1 MLIIGNK
8 KVLERRDIIK
18 KFLLPLITF
27 LLFFF
32 GLQRVNADKYTL
44 VKDNYQNI
52 YYVQNGLPEHY
63 GSDIQFKFTLNGKIA
78 FCLDPK
84 LSIKHY
90 EYFGIPLTD
99 TTYDLDT
106 QDYLN
111 KVIYYGYDYPN
122 HQNERYYMATQ
133 ALIWEKVSNYLI
145 EFYTERYGYGT
156 YIDVS
161 NEKTEILNLINNHN
175 KLPYFSNNEYSYNL
189 TNYIEFEDEVL
200 NNFEIASTTWNDA
213 YIENNKLIIK
223 NLDNYVG
230 NIRISLKK
238 KSYRNDI
245 ATYYFEDGTQPLIT
259 GGKPNDVYSNL
270 SINIKGAK
278 IRINKLDKDS
288 NLPIKNKNI
297 EFNIINLDT
306 GNYIYI
312 NGEKNLKINDEGYLI
327 TDMIPF
333 GRYKITE
340 VKSSDDYYLN
350 ENSVEI
356 LVNDDT
362 ISNNTYEFN
371 FYNELK
377 KGSIT
382 IQKKGQVYDERNN
395 TYSFKNLENIEYKL
409 YANEDIVTSD
419 GTIHYKKG
427 DIVAIK
433 KTNNIGFV
441 EFNNLVLG
449 NYCFIET
456 ETLPIYNI
464 DNESHCFN
472 LRELK
477 GVYYQHRN
485 YLKTSNIKIL
495 KYDADSKKTL
505 PNVQFG
511 LYAKEDFNNGIVYY
525 KKDQLISKQT
535 TNSEGIIE
543 FNSLI
548 YGKYY
553 VKELSSLGGYK
564 KNEKKY
570 EINLSADEY
579 YLEIE
584 NSLERGSIKFEKS
597 GEVFNYKTG
606 TSNFKKLENIEY
618 RLYASD
624 DIVTGDGTIYYKKG
638 DIVSI
643 KSTNSSGIVIF
654 DELVLGNYCITEN
667 KTLPE
672 YIIDNNSYCF
682 NLYDSK
688 NIYYEHKNYLKKG
701 SLKITKLDLDSK
713 LPIKNNN
720 IVFNIKNL
728 DTNRYI
734 YINNTKDLKLNS
746 EGYLYIENIPFG
758 EYLISEMKTL
768 PIYELNKNDKKIFIN
783 EDTIDKSLN
792 YVNEYFYNEKKLGSI
807 NILKQDYN
815 TKKFITNVEFTLYAM
830 EDIIT
835 PDNVKHYSKGD
846 VVSKK
851 LTDEYGLISFNNLIL
866 GKYYIKETK
875 TNNDYII
882 DVNEYSFDLTK
893 NDKNN
898 IVIKNKL
905 KRKSISLKKYGE
917 VFNYKTLI
925 YNFEPLSNIEFML
938 YAKEDI
944 ISSDSTLH
952 YKKGDTVST
961 KKTDDLGQIKFD
973 DLILGKYCLIEKKT
987 KNNYILDENE
997 YCFDLYEDE
1006 NTNITLYNYL
1016 KKSDLIIKKIDA
1028 STGDILKNVYFEI
1041 FNNDESL
1048 GIYETDEFGII
1059 KLENLPLT
1067 KYKIK
1072 EIKTNDD
1079 YILDTKV
1086 KIIDLNKQNEI
1097 IIKNNK
1103 KVKLPNTLNN
1113 DYSSLILILIFSIG
1127 SILANVKKIG

>member
-1 MLIIGNK
+1 M
-8 KVLERRDIIK
+8 
-18 KFLLPLITF
+18 LPLITF

-111 KVIYYGYDYPN
+111 KIIYYGYDYPN

-161 NEKTEILNLINNHN
+161 NEKNEIINLINNHN

-189 TNYIEFEDEVL
+189 TNYIEFEDEIL
-200 NNFEIASTTWNDA
+200 NNFEIASTTWNDT

-230 NIRISLKK
+230 NIKISLKK

-259 GGKPNDVYSNL
+259 GGKINDVYSNL

-288 NLPIKNKNI
+288 NLPIKNQNTK
-297 EFNIINLDT
+297 FNIINIDT
-306 GNYIYI
+306 GDYIYI

-333 GRYKITE
+333 GKYKITE
-340 VKSSDDYYLN
+340 IKSSDDYDLN
-350 ENSVEI
+350 QNNVEI
-356 LVNDDT
+356 IVNDST
-362 ISNNTYEFN
+362 ISNNVYELN

-382 IQKKGQVYDERNN
+382 VEKKGQVYDKNNN
-395 TYSFKNLENIEYKL
+395 TYSFKNLENVEYKLYAYEDIITSDGTTHYKKGDIVATKKTNNIGFVEFDNLVLGNYCIIETKTLPTYNIDKESHCFNLRELNGVYYEHKNYLKTSNIKIFKYDADSKKPLPNVQFGLYAKEDINNGIVYYKKDQLINKQTTNNEGIILFDSLISGKYYLKELNNLNEYKKNNKKYEIDLNTNEYYLEIENNLEKGSIKFEKSGEIFNFKTGTLNFKKLEDIEYKL

-427 DIVAIK
+427 DIV
-433 KTNNIGFV
+433 
-441 EFNNLVLG
+441 
-449 NYCFIET
+449 
-456 ETLPIYNI
+456 
-464 DNESHCFN
+464 
-472 LRELK
+472 
-477 GVYYQHRN
+477 
-485 YLKTSNIKIL
+485 
-495 KYDADSKKTL
+495 
-505 PNVQFG
+505 
-511 LYAKEDFNNGIVYY
+511 
-525 KKDQLISKQT
+525 
-535 TNSEGIIE
+535 
-543 FNSLI
+543 
-548 YGKYY
+548 
-553 VKELSSLGGYK
+553 
-564 KNEKKY
+564 
-570 EINLSADEY
+570 
-579 YLEIE
+579 
-584 NSLERGSIKFEKS
+584 
-597 GEVFNYKTG
+597 
-606 TSNFKKLENIEY
+606 
-618 RLYASD
+618 
-624 DIVTGDGTIYYKKG
+624 
-638 DIVSI
+638 SI
-643 KSTNSSGIVIF
+643 KSTNSYGIIVF

-682 NLYDSK
+682 NLFDLK
-688 NIYYEHKNYLKKG
+688 DIYYEHKNYLKKG
-701 SLKITKLDLDSK
+701 NLKITKLDLDSK

-728 DTNRYI
+728 STNKYI
-734 YINNTKDLKLNS
+734 YINNSKDLKLNN

-758 EYLISEMKTL
+758 EYLISEIKTI
-768 PIYELNKNDKKIFIN
+768 PSYNLNRNNKKILVN
-783 EDTIDKSLN
+783 EDTIDKNLN

-815 TKKFITNVEFTLYAM
+815 TKKFIPNVEFTLYAM

-835 PDNVKHYSKGD
+835 PDNIKHYSKGD
-846 VVSKK
+846 IVSKK
-851 LTDEYGLISFNNLIL
+851 LTNEHGLINFANLIL
-866 GKYYIKETK
+866 GKYYLKETN

-882 DVNEYSFDLTK
+882 DVNEYTFDLIKKQENT
-893 NDKNN
+893 

-905 KRKSISLKKYGE
+905 KRKSISLKKFGE
-917 VFNYKTLI
+917 VFDYKTLT
-925 YNFEPLSNIEFML
+925 YNFEPLSNIEFIL
-938 YAKEDI
+938 FAKEDI
-944 ISSDSTLH
+944 ISSDNTLH
-952 YKKGDTVST
+952 YKKGETINT
-961 KKTDDLGQIKFD
+961 KKTNELGEIKFEN
-973 DLILGKYCLIEKKT
+973 LILGKYCLIEKKT
-987 KNNYILDENE
+987 KNEYILDKNE
-997 YCFDLYEDE
+997 YCFDLYKED
-1006 NTNITLYNYL
+1006 NNNILLYNYL
-1016 KKSDLIIKKIDA
+1016 KKADLIIKKIDA
-1028 STGDILKNVYFEI
+1028 NTGSILKNVLFEI
-1041 FNNDESL
+1041 FNENETL
-1048 GIYETDEFGII
+1048 GIYETNEFGII
-1059 KLENLPLT
+1059 KLENLPLA

-1072 EIKTNDD
+1072 EIKTNDN
-1079 YILDTKV
+1079 YILDTKI
-1086 KIIDLNKQNEI
+1086 KNIDLNKQNEI
-1097 IIKNNK
+1097 LIKNK
-1103 KVKLPNTLNN
+1103 KKIKLPNTLNN
-1113 DYSSLILILIFSIG
+1113 NYSIVIVILIFSIG
-1127 SILANVKKIG
+1127 IFLINVKKNS

>member
-1 MLIIGNK
+1 MLIIENK

-32 GLQRVNADKYTL
+32 GLQRVNADRYTL

-99 TTYDLDT
+99 TTYDLNT

-161 NEKTEILNLINNHN
+161 NEKNEILNLINNHN

-189 TNYIEFEDEVL
+189 TDYIEFEDEVL
-200 NNFEIASTTWNDA
+200 NNFEISSTTWNDT

-223 NLDNYVG
+223 NIDNYVG

-259 GGKPNDVYSNL
+259 GGNPNDVYSNL

-340 VKSSDDYYLN
+340 VKSGDDYYLN

-362 ISNNTYEFN
+362 ISNNIYEFN
-371 FYNELK
+371 FYNEVK
-377 KGSIT
+377 KG
-382 IQKKGQVYDERNN
+382 
-395 TYSFKNLENIEYKL
+395 
-409 YANEDIVTSD
+409 
-419 GTIHYKKG
+419 
-427 DIVAIK
+427 
-433 KTNNIGFV
+433 
-441 EFNNLVLG
+441 
-449 NYCFIET
+449 
-456 ETLPIYNI
+456 
-464 DNESHCFN
+464 
-472 LRELK
+472 
-477 GVYYQHRN
+477 
-485 YLKTSNIKIL
+485 NIKIL
-495 KYDADSKKTL
+495 KVDNESKRVLNGVK
-505 PNVQFG
+505 FG
-511 LYAKEDFNNGIVYY
+511 LFANEDILSNNLIYY
-525 KKDQLISKQT
+525 KKDQLIAEQV
-535 TNSEGIIE
+535 TNSDGIAI
-543 FNSLI
+543 FNNLL

-553 VKELSSLGGYK
+553 IKELEYLNGYK
-564 KNEKKY
+564 KNDNKY
-570 EINLSADEY
+570 DVDLNINEY

-584 NSLERGSIKFEKS
+584 NVLEKGSIKLEKF
-597 GEVFNYKTG
+597 GEIFNYKTG
-606 TSNFKKLENIEY
+606 ISGFKKLENIEY
-618 RLYASD
+618 RLYAND
-624 DIVTGDGTIYYKKG
+624 DIITGDGIIHYKKG

-643 KSTNSSGIVIF
+643 KRTNSSGIVTF
-654 DELVLGNYCITEN
+654 DDLILGNYCITEN
-667 KTLPE
+667 KTLPT

-682 NLYDSK
+682 NLYDTK
-688 NIYYEHKNYLKKG
+688 DIYYEHKNYLKKG
-701 SLKITKLDLDSK
+701 NLKTTKLDLDSK

-728 DTNRYI
+728 STNRYI
-734 YINNTKDLKLNS
+734 YINNTKDLKLNND
-746 EGYLYIENIPFG
+746 GYLYIENIPFG
-758 EYLISEMKTL
+758 EYLISEIKTL
-768 PIYELNKNDKKIFIN
+768 PTYELNKNDKKIFIN
-783 EDTIDKSLN
+783 EDTIDKNLN
-792 YVNEYFYNEKKLGSI
+792 YVNEYFYNQKKLGSI
-807 NILKQDYN
+807 SILKQDYN
-815 TKKFITNVEFTLYAM
+815 TKKFIPNVEFTLYAM

-851 LTDEYGLISFNNLIL
+851 LTDQHGLISFNNLIL

-917 VFNYKTLI
+917 VFNYKTLT

-944 ISSDSTLH
+944 ISRDSTLH

-987 KNNYILDENE
+987 KNDYILDENE
-997 YCFDLYEDE
+997 YCFDLNENE

-1041 FNNDESL
+1041 FNNDGSL
-1048 GIYETDEFGII
+1048 GIYETDDFGLI

-1072 EIKTNDD
+1072 EIKTNED

-1127 SILANVKKIG
+1127 LILSNVKKIS

>member
-1 MLIIGNK
+1 MLIIENK

-161 NEKTEILNLINNHN
+161 NEKNEILNLINNHN

-189 TNYIEFEDEVL
+189 TDYIEFEDEVL
-200 NNFEIASTTWNDA
+200 NNFEISSTTWNDT

-259 GGKPNDVYSNL
+259 GGNPNDVYSNL

-340 VKSSDDYYLN
+340 VKSGDDYYLN

-362 ISNNTYEFN
+362 ISNNIYEFN
-371 FYNELK
+371 FYNEVK
-377 KGSIT
+377 KG
-382 IQKKGQVYDERNN
+382 
-395 TYSFKNLENIEYKL
+395 
-409 YANEDIVTSD
+409 
-419 GTIHYKKG
+419 
-427 DIVAIK
+427 
-433 KTNNIGFV
+433 
-441 EFNNLVLG
+441 
-449 NYCFIET
+449 
-456 ETLPIYNI
+456 
-464 DNESHCFN
+464 
-472 LRELK
+472 
-477 GVYYQHRN
+477 
-485 YLKTSNIKIL
+485 NIKIL
-495 KYDADSKKTL
+495 KVDNESKRVLNGVK
-505 PNVQFG
+505 FG
-511 LYAKEDFNNGIVYY
+511 LFANEDILSNNLIYY
-525 KKDQLISKQT
+525 KKDQLIAEQV
-535 TNSEGIIE
+535 TNSDGIAI
-543 FNSLI
+543 FNNLL

-553 VKELSSLGGYK
+553 IKELEYLNGYK
-564 KNEKKY
+564 KNDNKY
-570 EINLSADEY
+570 DVDLNINEY

-584 NSLERGSIKFEKS
+584 NVLEKGSIKLEKF
-597 GEVFNYKTG
+597 GEIFNYKTG
-606 TSNFKKLENIEY
+606 ISGFKKLENIEY
-618 RLYASD
+618 RLYAND
-624 DIVTGDGTIYYKKG
+624 DIITGDGIIRYKKG

-643 KSTNSSGIVIF
+643 KRTNSSGIVTF
-654 DELVLGNYCITEN
+654 DDLILGNYCITEN
-667 KTLPE
+667 KTLPT

-682 NLYDSK
+682 NLYDTK
-688 NIYYEHKNYLKKG
+688 DIYYEHKNYLKKG
-701 SLKITKLDLDSK
+701 NLKITKLDLDSK

-728 DTNRYI
+728 STNRYI
-734 YINNTKDLKLNS
+734 YINNTKDLKLNND
-746 EGYLYIENIPFG
+746 GYLYIENIPFG
-758 EYLISEMKTL
+758 EYLISEIKTL
-768 PIYELNKNDKKIFIN
+768 PTYELNKNDKKIFIN
-783 EDTIDKSLN
+783 EDTIDKNLN
-792 YVNEYFYNEKKLGSI
+792 YVNEYFYNQKKLGSI
-807 NILKQDYN
+807 SILKQDYN
-815 TKKFITNVEFTLYAM
+815 TKKFIPNVEFTLYAM

-851 LTDEYGLISFNNLIL
+851 LTDQHGLISFNNLIL

-917 VFNYKTLI
+917 VFNYKTLT

-987 KNNYILDENE
+987 KNDYILDENE
-997 YCFDLYEDE
+997 YCFDLNENE

-1016 KKSDLIIKKIDA
+1016 KKSDLIIKKFDA

-1041 FNNDESL
+1041 FNNDGSL
-1048 GIYETDEFGII
+1048 GIYETDDFGLI

-1072 EIKTNDD
+1072 EIKTNED

-1127 SILANVKKIG
+1127 LILSNVKKIS

>member
-1 MLIIGNK
+1 M
-8 KVLERRDIIK
+8 
-18 KFLLPLITF
+18 
-27 LLFFF
+27 LFFF
-32 GLQRVNADKYTL
+32 GLQRVNADRYTL

-161 NEKTEILNLINNHN
+161 NEKNEILNLINNDN

-189 TNYIEFEDEVL
+189 TDYIEFEDEVL
-200 NNFEIASTTWNDA
+200 NNFEISSTTWNDT

-362 ISNNTYEFN
+362 ISNNIYEFN
-371 FYNELK
+371 FYNEVK
-377 KGSIT
+377 KG
-382 IQKKGQVYDERNN
+382 
-395 TYSFKNLENIEYKL
+395 
-409 YANEDIVTSD
+409 
-419 GTIHYKKG
+419 
-427 DIVAIK
+427 
-433 KTNNIGFV
+433 
-441 EFNNLVLG
+441 
-449 NYCFIET
+449 
-456 ETLPIYNI
+456 
-464 DNESHCFN
+464 
-472 LRELK
+472 
-477 GVYYQHRN
+477 
-485 YLKTSNIKIL
+485 NIKIL
-495 KYDADSKKTL
+495 KVDNESKRVLNGVK
-505 PNVQFG
+505 FG
-511 LYAKEDFNNGIVYY
+511 LFANEDILSNNLIYY
-525 KKDQLISKQT
+525 KKDQLIAEQV
-535 TNSEGIIE
+535 TNSDGIAI
-543 FNSLI
+543 FNNLL

-553 VKELSSLGGYK
+553 IKELEYLNGYK
-564 KNEKKY
+564 KNDNKY
-570 EINLSADEY
+570 EVDLNINEY

-584 NSLERGSIKFEKS
+584 NVLEKGSIKLEKF
-597 GEVFNYKTG
+597 GEIFNYKTG
-606 TSNFKKLENIEY
+606 ISGFKKLENIEY
-618 RLYASD
+618 RLYAND
-624 DIVTGDGTIYYKKG
+624 DIITGDGIIHYKKG

-643 KSTNSSGIVIF
+643 KSTNSSGIVTF
-654 DELVLGNYCITEN
+654 DDLILGNYCITEN
-667 KTLPE
+667 KTLPT

-682 NLYDSK
+682 NLYDTK
-688 NIYYEHKNYLKKG
+688 DIYYEHKNYLKKG
-701 SLKITKLDLDSK
+701 NLKITKLDLDSK

-728 DTNRYI
+728 STNRYI
-734 YINNTKDLKLNS
+734 YINNTKDLKLNND
-746 EGYLYIENIPFG
+746 GYLYIENIPFG
-758 EYLISEMKTL
+758 EYLISEIKTL
-768 PIYELNKNDKKIFIN
+768 PTYELNKNDKKIFIN
-783 EDTIDKSLN
+783 EDTIDKNLN
-792 YVNEYFYNEKKLGSI
+792 YVNEYFYNQKKLGSI
-807 NILKQDYN
+807 SILKQDYN
-815 TKKFITNVEFTLYAM
+815 TKKFIPNVEFTLYAM

-835 PDNVKHYSKGD
+835 HDNVKHYSKGD

-851 LTDEYGLISFNNLIL
+851 LTDQHGLISFNNLIL

-917 VFNYKTLI
+917 VFNYKTLT

-987 KNNYILDENE
+987 KNDYILDENE
-997 YCFDLYEDE
+997 YCFDLNEDE

-1028 STGDILKNVYFEI
+1028 NTGDILKNVYFEI

-1048 GIYETDEFGII
+1048 GIYETNDFGLI

-1072 EIKTNDD
+1072 EIKTNED

-1103 KVKLPNTLNN
+1103 KVKLPNTFNN
-1113 DYSSLILILIFSIG
+1113 DYSGLILILIFSIG
-1127 SILANVKKIG
+1127 LILANVKKIS

>member
-1 MLIIGNK
+1 MLIIENK

-32 GLQRVNADKYTL
+32 GLQRVNADRYTL

-161 NEKTEILNLINNHN
+161 NEKNEILNLINNHN

-189 TNYIEFEDEVL
+189 TDYIEFEDEVL
-200 NNFEIASTTWNDA
+200 NNFEISSTTWNDT

-259 GGKPNDVYSNL
+259 GGNPNDVYSNL

-340 VKSSDDYYLN
+340 VKSGDDYYLN

-362 ISNNTYEFN
+362 ISNNIYEFN
-371 FYNELK
+371 FYNEVK
-377 KGSIT
+377 KG
-382 IQKKGQVYDERNN
+382 
-395 TYSFKNLENIEYKL
+395 
-409 YANEDIVTSD
+409 
-419 GTIHYKKG
+419 
-427 DIVAIK
+427 
-433 KTNNIGFV
+433 
-441 EFNNLVLG
+441 
-449 NYCFIET
+449 
-456 ETLPIYNI
+456 
-464 DNESHCFN
+464 
-472 LRELK
+472 
-477 GVYYQHRN
+477 
-485 YLKTSNIKIL
+485 NIKIL
-495 KYDADSKKTL
+495 KVDNESKRVLNGVK
-505 PNVQFG
+505 FG
-511 LYAKEDFNNGIVYY
+511 LFANEDILSNNLIYY
-525 KKDQLISKQT
+525 KKDQLIAEQV
-535 TNSEGIIE
+535 TNSDGIAI
-543 FNSLI
+543 FNNLL

-553 VKELSSLGGYK
+553 IKELEYLNGYK
-564 KNEKKY
+564 KNDNKY
-570 EINLSADEY
+570 EVDLNINEY

-584 NSLERGSIKFEKS
+584 NVLEKGSIKLEKL
-597 GEVFNYKTG
+597 GEIFNYKTG
-606 TSNFKKLENIEY
+606 ISGFKKLENIEY
-618 RLYASD
+618 RLYAND
-624 DIVTGDGTIYYKKG
+624 DIITGDGIIHYKKG

-643 KSTNSSGIVIF
+643 KRTNSSGIVTF
-654 DELVLGNYCITEN
+654 DDLILGNYCITEN
-667 KTLPE
+667 KTLPT

-682 NLYDSK
+682 NLYDTK
-688 NIYYEHKNYLKKG
+688 DIYYEHKNYLKKG
-701 SLKITKLDLDSK
+701 NLKITKLDLDSK

-728 DTNRYI
+728 STNRYI
-734 YINNTKDLKLNS
+734 YINNTKDLKLNND
-746 EGYLYIENIPFG
+746 GYLYIENIPFG
-758 EYLISEMKTL
+758 EYLISEIKTL
-768 PIYELNKNDKKIFIN
+768 PTYELNKNDKKIFIN
-783 EDTIDKSLN
+783 EDTIDKNLN
-792 YVNEYFYNEKKLGSI
+792 YVNEYFYNQKKLGSI
-807 NILKQDYN
+807 SILKQDYN
-815 TKKFITNVEFTLYAM
+815 TKKFIPNVEFTLYAM

-851 LTDEYGLISFNNLIL
+851 LTDQHGLISFNNLIL

-917 VFNYKTLI
+917 VFNYKTLT

-987 KNNYILDENE
+987 KNDYILDENE
-997 YCFDLYEDE
+997 YCFDLNENE

-1028 STGDILKNVYFEI
+1028 STGDILKNIYFEI
-1041 FNNDESL
+1041 FNNDGSL
-1048 GIYETDEFGII
+1048 GIYETDDFGLI

-1072 EIKTNDD
+1072 EIKTNED

-1127 SILANVKKIG
+1127 LILSNVKKIS

>member
-1 MLIIGNK
+1 MLIIENK

-32 GLQRVNADKYTL
+32 GLQRVNADRYTL

-259 GGKPNDVYSNL
+259 GGNPNDVYSNL

-340 VKSSDDYYLN
+340 VKSGDDYYLN

-362 ISNNTYEFN
+362 ISNNIYEFN
-371 FYNELK
+371 FYNEVK
-377 KGSIT
+377 KG
-382 IQKKGQVYDERNN
+382 
-395 TYSFKNLENIEYKL
+395 
-409 YANEDIVTSD
+409 
-419 GTIHYKKG
+419 
-427 DIVAIK
+427 
-433 KTNNIGFV
+433 
-441 EFNNLVLG
+441 
-449 NYCFIET
+449 
-456 ETLPIYNI
+456 
-464 DNESHCFN
+464 
-472 LRELK
+472 
-477 GVYYQHRN
+477 
-485 YLKTSNIKIL
+485 NIKIL
-495 KYDADSKKTL
+495 KVDNESKRVLNGVK
-505 PNVQFG
+505 FG
-511 LYAKEDFNNGIVYY
+511 LFANEDILSNNLIYY
-525 KKDQLISKQT
+525 KKDQLIAEQV
-535 TNSEGIIE
+535 TNSDGIAI
-543 FNSLI
+543 FNNLL

-553 VKELSSLGGYK
+553 IKELEYLNGYK
-564 KNEKKY
+564 KNDNKY
-570 EINLSADEY
+570 DVDLNINEY

-584 NSLERGSIKFEKS
+584 NVLEKGSIKLEKF
-597 GEVFNYKTG
+597 GEIFNYKTG
-606 TSNFKKLENIEY
+606 ISGFKKLENIEY
-618 RLYASD
+618 RLYAND
-624 DIVTGDGTIYYKKG
+624 DIITGDGIIHYKKG

-643 KSTNSSGIVIF
+643 KRTNSSGIVTF
-654 DELVLGNYCITEN
+654 DDLILGNYCITEN
-667 KTLPE
+667 KTLPT

-682 NLYDSK
+682 NLYDT
-688 NIYYEHKNYLKKG
+688 NDIYYEHKNYLKKG
-701 SLKITKLDLDSK
+701 NLKITKLDLDSK

-728 DTNRYI
+728 STNRYI
-734 YINNTKDLKLNS
+734 YINNTKDLKLNND
-746 EGYLYIENIPFG
+746 GYLYIENIPFG
-758 EYLISEMKTL
+758 EYLISEIKTL
-768 PIYELNKNDKKIFIN
+768 PTYELNKNDKKIFIN
-783 EDTIDKSLN
+783 EDTIDKNLN
-792 YVNEYFYNEKKLGSI
+792 YVNQYFYNQKKLGSI
-807 NILKQDYN
+807 SILKQDYN
-815 TKKFITNVEFTLYAM
+815 TKKFIPNVEFTLYAM

-835 PDNVKHYSKGD
+835 PDNFKHYSKGD

-851 LTDEYGLISFNNLIL
+851 LTDQHGLISFNNLIL

-917 VFNYKTLI
+917 VFNYKTLT

-987 KNNYILDENE
+987 KNDYILDENE
-997 YCFDLYEDE
+997 YCFDLNENE

-1041 FNNDESL
+1041 FNNDGSL
-1048 GIYETDEFGII
+1048 GIYETDDFGLI

-1072 EIKTNDD
+1072 EIKTNED

-1127 SILANVKKIG
+1127 LILSNVKKIS

>member
-1 MLIIGNK
+1 MLIIENK

-32 GLQRVNADKYTL
+32 GLQRVNADRYTL

-99 TTYDLDT
+99 TTYDLNT

-161 NEKTEILNLINNHN
+161 NEKKEILNLINNHN

-189 TNYIEFEDEVL
+189 TDYIEFEDEVL
-200 NNFEIASTTWNDA
+200 NNFEISSTTWNDT

-259 GGKPNDVYSNL
+259 GGNPNDVYSNL

-340 VKSSDDYYLN
+340 VKSGDDYYLN

-362 ISNNTYEFN
+362 ISNNIYEFN
-371 FYNELK
+371 FYNEVK
-377 KGSIT
+377 KG
-382 IQKKGQVYDERNN
+382 
-395 TYSFKNLENIEYKL
+395 
-409 YANEDIVTSD
+409 
-419 GTIHYKKG
+419 
-427 DIVAIK
+427 
-433 KTNNIGFV
+433 
-441 EFNNLVLG
+441 
-449 NYCFIET
+449 
-456 ETLPIYNI
+456 
-464 DNESHCFN
+464 
-472 LRELK
+472 
-477 GVYYQHRN
+477 
-485 YLKTSNIKIL
+485 NIKIL
-495 KYDADSKKTL
+495 KVDNESKRVLNGVK
-505 PNVQFG
+505 FG
-511 LYAKEDFNNGIVYY
+511 LFANEDILSNNLIYY
-525 KKDQLISKQT
+525 KKDQLIAEQV
-535 TNSEGIIE
+535 TNSDGIAI
-543 FNSLI
+543 FNNLL

-553 VKELSSLGGYK
+553 IKELEYLNGYK
-564 KNEKKY
+564 KKDNKY
-570 EINLSADEY
+570 DVDLNINEY

-584 NSLERGSIKFEKS
+584 NVLEKGSIKLEKF
-597 GEVFNYKTG
+597 GEIFNYKTG
-606 TSNFKKLENIEY
+606 ISGFKKLENIEY
-618 RLYASD
+618 RLYAND
-624 DIVTGDGTIYYKKG
+624 DIITGDGIIHYKKG
-638 DIVSI
+638 NIVSI
-643 KSTNSSGIVIF
+643 KRTNSSGIVTF
-654 DELVLGNYCITEN
+654 DDLILGNYCITEN
-667 KTLPE
+667 KTLPT

-682 NLYDSK
+682 NLYDTK
-688 NIYYEHKNYLKKG
+688 DIYYEHKNYLKKG
-701 SLKITKLDLDSK
+701 NLKTTKLDLDSK

-728 DTNRYI
+728 STNRYI
-734 YINNTKDLKLNS
+734 YINNTKDLKLNND
-746 EGYLYIENIPFG
+746 GYLYIENIPFG
-758 EYLISEMKTL
+758 EYLISEIKTL
-768 PIYELNKNDKKIFIN
+768 PTYELNKNDKKIFIN
-783 EDTIDKSLN
+783 EDTIDKNLN
-792 YVNEYFYNEKKLGSI
+792 YVNEYFYNQKKLGSI
-807 NILKQDYN
+807 SILKQDYN
-815 TKKFITNVEFTLYAM
+815 TKKFIPNVEFTLYAM

-851 LTDEYGLISFNNLIL
+851 LTDQHGLISFNNLIL

-917 VFNYKTLI
+917 VFNYKTLT

-987 KNNYILDENE
+987 RNDYILDENE
-997 YCFDLYEDE
+997 YCFDLNENE

-1041 FNNDESL
+1041 FNNDGSL
-1048 GIYETDEFGII
+1048 GIYETDDFGLI

-1072 EIKTNDD
+1072 EIKTNED

-1127 SILANVKKIG
+1127 LILSNVKKIS

>member
-1 MLIIGNK
+1 MLIIENK

-32 GLQRVNADKYTL
+32 GLQRVNADRYTL

-161 NEKTEILNLINNHN
+161 NEKNEILNLINNHN

-189 TNYIEFEDEVL
+189 TDYIEFEDEVL
-200 NNFEIASTTWNDA
+200 NNFEISNTTWNDT

-259 GGKPNDVYSNL
+259 GGNPNDVYSNL

-340 VKSSDDYYLN
+340 VKSGDDYYLN

-362 ISNNTYEFN
+362 ISNNIYEFN
-371 FYNELK
+371 FYNEVK
-377 KGSIT
+377 KG
-382 IQKKGQVYDERNN
+382 
-395 TYSFKNLENIEYKL
+395 
-409 YANEDIVTSD
+409 
-419 GTIHYKKG
+419 
-427 DIVAIK
+427 
-433 KTNNIGFV
+433 
-441 EFNNLVLG
+441 
-449 NYCFIET
+449 
-456 ETLPIYNI
+456 
-464 DNESHCFN
+464 
-472 LRELK
+472 
-477 GVYYQHRN
+477 
-485 YLKTSNIKIL
+485 NIKIL
-495 KYDADSKKTL
+495 KVDNESKRVLNGVK
-505 PNVQFG
+505 FG
-511 LYAKEDFNNGIVYY
+511 LFANEDILSNNLIYY
-525 KKDQLISKQT
+525 KKDQLIAEQV
-535 TNSEGIIE
+535 TNSDGIAI
-543 FNSLI
+543 FNNLL

-553 VKELSSLGGYK
+553 IKELEYLNGYK
-564 KNEKKY
+564 KNDNKY
-570 EINLSADEY
+570 DVDLNINEY

-584 NSLERGSIKFEKS
+584 NVLEKGSIKLEKF
-597 GEVFNYKTG
+597 GEIFNYKTG
-606 TSNFKKLENIEY
+606 ISGFKKLENIEY
-618 RLYASD
+618 RLYAND
-624 DIVTGDGTIYYKKG
+624 DIITGDGIIHYKKG

-643 KSTNSSGIVIF
+643 KRTNSSGIVTF
-654 DELVLGNYCITEN
+654 DDLILGNYCITEN
-667 KTLPE
+667 KTLPT

-682 NLYDSK
+682 NLYDTK

-701 SLKITKLDLDSK
+701 NLKITKLDLDSK

-728 DTNRYI
+728 STNRYI
-734 YINNTKDLKLNS
+734 YINNTKDLKLNND
-746 EGYLYIENIPFG
+746 GYLYIENIPFG
-758 EYLISEMKTL
+758 EYLISEIKTL
-768 PIYELNKNDKKIFIN
+768 PTYELNKNDKKIFIN
-783 EDTIDKSLN
+783 EDTIDKNLN
-792 YVNEYFYNEKKLGSI
+792 YVNEYFYNQKKLGSI
-807 NILKQDYN
+807 SILKQDYN
-815 TKKFITNVEFTLYAM
+815 TKKFIPNVEFTLYAM

-851 LTDEYGLISFNNLIL
+851 LTDQHGLISFNNLIL

-917 VFNYKTLI
+917 VFNYKTLT

-987 KNNYILDENE
+987 RNDYILDENE
-997 YCFDLYEDE
+997 YCFDLNENE

-1041 FNNDESL
+1041 FNNDGSL
-1048 GIYETDEFGII
+1048 GIYETDDFGLI

-1072 EIKTNDD
+1072 EIKTNED

-1127 SILANVKKIG
+1127 LILSNVKKIS